1 MRQMIDFRDYLIE
14 KFSDIDKALYF
25 LEVALEEYEKDP
37 DGAALYYGFSAAVE
51 GQGGVQKFALKTHS
65 TPQAVSDALLSK
77 DEIQI
82 AELLKKQVLARRGKD
97 KNIAQN
103 EALPKW
109 KKVFISEVAKVV
121 TGKTPP
127 TAVKS
132 NYDGKVPF
140 VSPADLGSTKYIQC
154 AQKTLSIKGSKL
166 SPVIPAGSTLFTCIG
181 STIGKTG
188 IASIELRTNQQINS
202 AIPNNIDEEYLY
214 YALSFISPKIKKLA
228 AVQAIPIINK
238 TGFEN
243 QIIRIPECRNIQKA
257 IASLLE
263 KWDTAI
269 EKTEALIEAKEKR
282 FKWLLK
288 TLISDQ
294 QDNPEWREVQL
305 GEFMEFKNGLNTR
318 KENYGSGIKFVNVM
332 DVFSHNYLYA
342 NDVIGSVQ
350 ATKKQRVGYSV
361 KYGDVLFNRTSET
374 FEEIAL
380 SSVYLDKK
388 EIIFGGFVIRG
399 RQKSNILIPEYSA
412 YCFQA
417 YTVRRELIRRGQG
430 AVRANIGQKDLSKIP
445 VVIPPVNEQKVIASL
460 LNKSQGE
467 IDLLKQLTEQYRTQ
481 KRGLMQKLL
490 TGKWRVKEEKI
501 SCRT

>member
-1 MRQMIDFRDYLIE
+1 MSRGP
-14 KFSDIDKALYF
+14 KKN
-25 LEVALEEYEKDP
+25 EV
-37 DGAALYYGFSAAVE
+37 S
-51 GQGGVQKFALKTHS
+51 S
-65 TPQAVSDALLSK
+65 
-77 DEIQI
+77 
-82 AELLKKQVLARRGKD
+82 
-97 KNIAQN
+97 
-103 EALPKW
+103 KW
-109 KKVFISEVAKVV
+109 KKVAISEVATVV

-202 AIPNNIDEEYLY
+202 AIPNDIDEEYLY
-214 YALSFISPKIKKLA
+214 YTLSYISPKVKKLA

-257 IASLLE
+257 IASLLK

-269 EKTEALIEAKEKR
+269 EKTEALIETKEKR

-305 GEFMEFKNGLNTR
+305 GKFMEFKNGLNTK
-318 KENYGSGIKFVNVM
+318 KENYGSGVKFVNVM
-332 DVFSHNYLYA
+332 DVFSHNHLYA
-342 NDVIGSVQ
+342 NNVIGSVQ
-350 ATKKQRVGYSV
+350 ATKKQRGDYSV

-374 FEEIAL
+374 FEEIAM

-417 YTVRRELIRRGQG
+417 HTVRRELIRRGQG

-445 VVIPPVNEQKVIASL
+445 VVIPPVNEQKAIASL

-467 IDLLKQLTEQYRTQ
+467 IDLLKSLTEQYRTQ

-490 TGKWRVKEEKI
+490 TGRWRV
-501 SCRT
+501 SNQ